1 MDSIAGY
8 IEDALHIVEIQMFIQ
23 RNIHDLDQHLNPNME
38 ADRDR
43 EGSSVLKKSKDH
55 IFGCDGLKQNQSSL
69 EEAFRETRKVLCS
82 QIIKIY
88 QRNGLVLCDCCRK
101 HLAQT
106 HAPTVELWGGAET
119 LSGGWRL
126 R

>member
-1 MDSIAGY
+1 MTLIST
-8 IEDALHIVEIQMFIQ
+8 LT
-23 RNIHDLDQHLNPNME
+23 PNME

-43 EGSSVLKKSKDH
+43 EGSSVFKKSKDH

-106 HAPTVELWGGAET
+106 HAPTVELWCGAET
-119 LSGGWRL
+119 VRGGWRL